1 MGLLD
6 RFRKRL
12 TPDSFAELLTKRLR
26 AAGEQSEIVYDAKTF
41 TLHRGGVEAITYLG
55 NIFSEYERADAD
67 HREQVLRTFLATWF
81 TAQLELPAELDD
93 ARPDIL
99 AAVRTRAYFE
109 VGVPLMALLAGGE
122 APPSD
127 QMAYADIAGCL
138 AVTPV
143 YDLPTSIR
151 QLDARDLE
159 AWGVTLYEA
168 LEIARINLTE
178 TTRECAKAGDVYVFA
193 HGDSHD
199 AARILLTDLLGSL
212 DVEGE
217 TIAMAPNRELLLVT
231 GSENEEGL
239 KDMAEMARK
248 SLEHERGI
256 SGTALRLE
264 LGEWAVWLPDASHAA
279 YPALSLLHAQTLVGE
294 YEQQRELLTLQ
305 QQQQGADRLFVSSF
319 NATQDQKTGRVNT
332 YCIWPEG
339 MPALLP
345 RTDRVV
351 LSTTGP
357 DGKPS
362 GIVAAAEWGR
372 VEQEVG
378 LRMAPVEAYPERW
391 RVESFPGPEE
401 LARIGMADW
410 AAG

>member
-6 RFRKRL
+6 KFRKKL

-26 AAGEQSEIVYDAKTF
+26 EAGDDGEINYDAKTF
-41 TLHRGGVEAITYLG
+41 TLSRGGVEAITYLG
-55 NIFSEYERADAD
+55 NLYAEYERADPE

-81 TAQLELPAELDD
+81 TARLDLPAELDD

-109 VGVPLMALLAGGE
+109 IGVPLMALMAGGE
-122 APPSD
+122 APPAD
-127 QMAYADIAGCL
+127 HMAYAEIAGCL

-151 QLDARDLE
+151 QLDSRDLE
-159 AWGVTLYEA
+159 AWGITLYEA
-168 LEIARINLTE
+168 LEIAKVNLTE

-199 AARILLTDLLGSL
+199 AARLLLTDLLASL
-212 DVEGE
+212 EVDGDTV
-217 TIAMAPNRELLLVT
+217 AMAPNRELLLVT
-231 GSENEEGL
+231 GTENVEGL
-239 KDMAEMARK
+239 KDLAEMARK

-256 SGTALRLE
+256 SGVALRLE
-264 LGEWAVWLPDASHAA
+264 HGEWAAWLPDQSHPA
-279 YPALSLLHAQTLVGE
+279 YAALSFLHAQTLVGE
-294 YEQQRELLTLQ
+294 YEQQRELLTLRQ
-305 QQQQGADRLFVSSF
+305 EKDGSERCFISSY
-319 NATQDQKTGRVNT
+319 NATQDQRSGRVSS
-332 YCIWPEG
+332 YCVWPQG

-357 DGKPS
+357 DGKPI
-362 GIVAAAEWGR
+362 GVVAAADWRR

-378 LRMAPVEAYPERW
+378 MRMTPVDGYPERW
-391 RVESFPGPEE
+391 RVESFPAPEE

>member
-1 MGLLD
+1 MLD

-12 TPDSFAELLTKRLR
+12 TPDSFAELLTTRLR
-26 AAGEQSEIVYDAKTF
+26 SAGEQSEIVYDAKTF
-41 TLHRGGVEAITYLG
+41 TLRRGGVEAITYLG
-55 NIFSEYERADAD
+55 NLYAEYERADTE

-81 TAQLELPAELDD
+81 TARMELPVELDD

-109 VGVPLMALLAGGE
+109 IGVPLMALLAGGE
-122 APPSD
+122 APPD
-127 QMAYADIAGCL
+127 DHMAYADIAGCL

-159 AWGVTLYEA
+159 SWGISLYEA
-168 LEIARINLTE
+168 LEIARLNLTE
-178 TTRECAKAGDVYVFA
+178 TTRECAKAGEVYVFA

-212 DVEGE
+212 DVAGE
-217 TIAMAPNRELLLVT
+217 TVAMAPNRELLLVT
-231 GSENEEGL
+231 GTENESGL

-256 SGTALRLE
+256 SGVALRLDQ
-264 LGEWAVWLPDASHAA
+264 GEWSAWLPEASHPA
-279 YPALSLLHAQTLVGE
+279 YPSLSLLHAQTLVGE
-294 YEQQRELLTLQ
+294 YEQQRELLTLR
-305 QQQQGADRLFVSSF
+305 QQQGGDRVFVSSF
-319 NATQDQKTGRVNT
+319 NATQDQKTGRVKT

-357 DGKPS
+357 DGKPT
-362 GIVAAAEWGR
+362 GIVAAADWGR
-372 VEQEVG
+372 IEQEVG
-378 LRMAPVEAYPERW
+378 VRMAHVEGYPERW